1 MKNFA
6 VNYNSNKNI
15 NEEIIEKIKISLFN
29 NFPDC
34 SIFLYK
40 DSVGLKEEFTKN
52 MDILIVLG
60 GDGTILRAA
69 GAVSGYNV
77 PILGINTGNL
87 GYLSSIELKDLEY
100 AVAKIKNGEFDIENR
115 LMLECKIQGEDEK
128 LYSLNDIVVLK
139 GIVPGVAFYKIYID
153 DKFYTDI
160 GGDGI
165 IISTPTGSTA
175 YNISAGGP
183 IIYPNLQVI
192 AITPIC
198 SHYVGIRPMVIDGNS
213 KIKIILEERNE
224 KVYLV
229 VDGNTVKEL
238 EYKRDILIKK
248 SDYTCKLI
256 KFENY
261 NYYSILKNKIL
272 GTRNIEGE
280 KYENRKA
287 Q

>member
-6 VNYNSNKNI
+6 INYNSNKNI
-15 NEEIIEKIKISLFN
+15 NEEIIEIIKISLFN

-34 SIFLYK
+34 NIFLYK
-40 DSVGLKEEFTKN
+40 DSVGLKDEFSKK

-69 GAVSGYNV
+69 GAVSSYNI

-87 GYLSSIELKDLEY
+87 GYLSSIELKDLDY
-100 AVAKIKNGEFDIENR
+100 AVANIKNGEFDIDSR
-115 LMLECKIQGEDEK
+115 LMLECRLKDEDEIF
-128 LYSLNDIVVLK
+128 YSLNDIVVSK
-139 GIVPGVAFYKIYID
+139 GVIPGVAAYKIYID

-160 GGDGI
+160 EGDGV

-192 AITPIC
+192 TITPIC
-198 SHYVGIRPMVIDGNS
+198 SHYVGIRPMVIDGSS
-213 KIKIILEERNE
+213 KIRITIKERNE

-229 VDGNTVKEL
+229 VDGNNIKEV
-238 EYKRDILIKK
+238 EYKKEILVEK
-248 SDYTCKLI
+248 SCCTCKLI
-256 KFENY
+256 KFQNY
-261 NYYSILKNKIL
+261 NYYNILKNKIL

-280 KYENRKA
+280 IYENRA
-287 Q
+287 T

>member
-6 VNYNSNKNI
+6 VNYNSNKDI

-34 SIFLYK
+34 NIFLYK
-40 DSVGLKEEFTKN
+40 DSIGLKDEFTKS

-69 GAVSGYNV
+69 GAISGYNI

-100 AVAKIKNGEFDIENR
+100 AVAKIRNGEFDIENR
-115 LMLECKIQGEDEK
+115 LMLECKLQGEDEK
-128 LYSLNDIVVLK
+128 LYSLNDVVVSK
-139 GIVPGVAFYKIYID
+139 GVIPGVAAYKIYID

-160 GGDGI
+160 EGDGV

-192 AITPIC
+192 AVTPIC
-198 SHYVGIRPMVIDGNS
+198 SHYVGIRPMVIDGS
-213 KIKIILEERNE
+213 SRIKIKIKERNE

-229 VDGNTVKEL
+229 VDGNSIKEV
-238 EYKRDILIKK
+238 EYKREILIEK
-248 SDYTCKLI
+248 SEYTCKLI

-261 NYYSILKNKIL
+261 NYYNILKNKIL

-280 KYENRKA
+280 VYENRKT

>member
-1 MKNFA
+1 MKNFGI
-6 VNYNSNKNI
+6 NYNSNKNI

-29 NFPDC
+29 EFPDC
-34 SIFLYK
+34 NIYVYK
-40 DSVGLKEEFTKN
+40 DSLGLKDESSRN

-69 GAVSGYNV
+69 GAISSYNV

-100 AVAKIKNGEFDIENR
+100 AILKIKNSEFHIESR
-115 LMLECKIQGEDEK
+115 LMLECKLNDEDDK
-128 LYSLNDIVVLK
+128 LYSLNDVVVSK
-139 GIVPGVAFYKIYID
+139 GIIPGVAAYKIYID
-153 DKFYTDI
+153 DNFYTDI
-160 GGDGI
+160 EGDGI

-183 IIYPNLQVI
+183 IIYPDLDVI

-198 SHYVGIRPMVIDGNS
+198 SHYVGIRPMVVGGNS
-213 KIKIILEERNE
+213 KIKIRIKERNE

-229 VDGNTVKEL
+229 VDGNNIKEV
-238 EYKRDILIKK
+238 ECKREIYIYK
-248 SDYTCKLI
+248 SNYTCKLI

-261 NYYSILKNKIL
+261 NYYNILKNKIL
-272 GTRNIEGE
+272 GKRNI
-280 KYENRKA
+280 
-287 Q
+287 

>member
-6 VNYNSNKNI
+6 INYNSNKDI

-34 SIFLYK
+34 SIFLFK
-40 DSVGLKEEFTKN
+40 DSVGLKDEFSKN
-52 MDILIVLG
+52 FDILIVLG

-69 GAVSGYNV
+69 GAISSYNV

-115 LMLECKIQGEDEK
+115 FMLECRLQGEDEK
-128 LYSLNDIVVLK
+128 LNSLNDVVVLK

-153 DKFYTDI
+153 DKFYTNI
-160 GGDGI
+160 EGDGI

-192 AITPIC
+192 AVTPIC

-213 KIKIILEERNE
+213 KIRIMIKERNE

-229 VDGNTVKEL
+229 IDGNIIKEV
-238 EYKRDILIKK
+238 EYDGEILIEK

-261 NYYSILKNKIL
+261 NYFSILKNKIL

-280 KYENRKA
+280 IYENRKA
-287 Q
+287 